1 MPVSDF
7 LEVLANYDIA
17 GAYWLNLKLAFF
29 SAIFALVLGTI
40 LALMRISPLPSLQ
53 WAGAAYVNL
62 VRNIPLTVV
71 MMFAAFVLWP
81 QLGVQFAE
89 KFADNFFWLA
99 VWALSLYTASFI
111 CESIR
116 SGVNTVPLG
125 QAEAARAVGLS
136 FLPAARLVILP
147 QAFRGS
153 IAPLG
158 NTVIALIKN
167 TTVASAISVSEIS
180 LLMKGM
186 VDQHGNYVIPIFLTV
201 AAGFVIIVIP
211 VGLLVTYLSRRLAVV
226 R

>member
-7 LEVLANYDIA
+7 LEVLSNYDIA
-17 GAYWLNLKLAFF
+17 GAYWLNLKLTFF
-29 SAIFALVLGTI
+29 SAIFALVLGTV

-81 QLGVQFAE
+81 QLGVQFADR
-89 KFADNFFWLA
+89 FDANFFWLA
-99 VWALSLYTASFI
+99 VWALSIYTASFV

-136 FLPAARLVILP
+136 FLPAARLVIMP

-158 NTVIALIKN
+158 NTLIALIKN

-186 VDQHGNYVIPIFLTV
+186 VEQHGNYVIPIFLTV
-201 AAGFVIIVIP
+201 AVGFVIIVIP
-211 VGLLVTYLSRRLAVV
+211 VGLAVTYLSRRLAVA

>member
-1 MPVSDF
+1 MSDF
-7 LEVLANYDIA
+7 LEVLSQYDIA
-17 GAYWLNLKLAFF
+17 GAYWINLKLTFF
-29 SAIFALVLGTI
+29 AGICSLVLGTI
-40 LALMRISPLPSLQ
+40 LAMMRISPLPSLQ

-71 MMFAAFVLWP
+71 MMFAAFVLWT
-81 QLGVQFAE
+81 QLGVQFSE
-89 KFADNFFWLA
+89 NFTVNNFWLA
-99 VWALSLYTASFI
+99 IWALSVYTSTFV

-116 SGVNTVPLG
+116 SGVNTVPVG
-125 QAEAARAVGLS
+125 QAEAARAIGLS

-147 QAFRGS
+147 QAFRGA

-158 NTVIALIKN
+158 NTFIALIKN
-167 TTVASAISVSEIS
+167 TTVASAISVADIS

-186 VDQHGNYVIPIFLTV
+186 VEAHGNYVIPIFLTV

-211 VGLLVTYLSRRLAVV
+211 VGLVVTILSQRLAVS

>member
-1 MPVSDF
+1 MSDF
-7 LEVLANYDIA
+7 LEVLSNYDIA
-17 GAYWLNLKLAFF
+17 GAYWFNLKLTFF
-29 SAIFALVLGTI
+29 SAIFALILGTI

-53 WAGAAYVNL
+53 WAGATYVNL

-71 MMFAAFVLWP
+71 MMFAAFALWP
-81 QLGVQFAE
+81 QLGVTFSE
-89 KFADNFFWLA
+89 NLDRNFFWLA
-99 VWALSLYTASFI
+99 IWALSVYTASFV

-116 SGVNTVPLG
+116 SGVNTVPVG
-125 QAEAARAVGLS
+125 QAEAARAIGLS

-158 NTVIALIKN
+158 NTLIALIKN

-180 LLMKGM
+180 LVMKYM

-211 VGLLVTYLSRRLAVV
+211 VGLVVTFLSQRLAVS

>member
-29 SAIFALVLGTI
+29 SALFALVLGTI

-81 QLGVQFAE
+81 QLGVQFAD

-99 VWALSLYTASFI
+99 VWALSIYTASFI

>member
-1 MPVSDF
+1 MGDF
-7 LEVLANYDIA
+7 LQVLGEYDIA
-17 GAYWLNLKLAFF
+17 GAYWFNVKLAFF
-29 SAIFALVLGTI
+29 SGIFSLVLGTI

-53 WAGAAYVNL
+53 WAGATYVNL

-71 MMFAAFVLWP
+71 MMFAAFALWP
-81 QLGVQFAE
+81 QLGVTFSE
-89 KFADNFFWLA
+89 NLDRNFFWLA
-99 VWALSLYTASFI
+99 VWALSVYTASFV

-116 SGVNTVPLG
+116 SGVNTVPVG
-125 QAEAARAVGLS
+125 QAEAARAIGLS

-158 NTVIALIKN
+158 NTFIALIKN
-167 TTVASAISVSEIS
+167 TTVASAISVADIS
-180 LLMKGM
+180 LVMKYM

-211 VGLLVTYLSRRLAVV
+211 VGLVVTFLSQRLAVA

>member
-29 SAIFALVLGTI
+29 SALFSLVLGTI

-81 QLGVQFAE
+81 QLGVQFAD

-99 VWALSLYTASFI
+99 VWALSIYTASFI

>member
-7 LEVLANYDIA
+7 LEVLSNYDIA

-29 SAIFALVLGTI
+29 SGIIALILGTI
-40 LALMRISPLPSLQ
+40 LAMMRISPLPSLQ
-53 WAGAAYVNL
+53 WAGAAYVNV

-99 VWALSLYTASFI
+99 VWALSVYTASFV

-125 QAEAARAVGLS
+125 QAEAARAIGLS
-136 FLPAARLVILP
+136 FLPAARQVIMP
-147 QAFRGS
+147 QAFRGA

-158 NTVIALIKN
+158 NTFIALIKN
-167 TTVASAISVSEIS
+167 TTVAAAISVSEIS

-186 VDQHGNYVIPIFLTV
+186 VEAHGNYVIPIFLTV
-201 AAGFVIIVIP
+201 AAGFVVIVIP
-211 VGLLVTYLSRRLAVV
+211 VGLVVTYLSQRLAVS

>member
-186 VDQHGNYVIPIFLTV
+186 VEQHGNYVIPIFLTV